1 MKFGFFVGIF
11 GERIFSIAALPAY
24 LKKMRVQVRSL
35 NGSPESDDLQD
46 RLVEK
51 TGCKE
56 LNDAVLI
63 CFYDKKDWRACQQE
77 VLAFKTCF
85 EAYQARIKE
94 KEGSNL

>member
-1 MKFGFFVGIF
+1 MKFWFFVEIWDSEYRLLLHF
-11 GERIFSIAALPAY
+11 GAY
-24 LKKMRVQVRSL
+24 PKKMRVQVRSL
-35 NGSPESDDLQD
+35 NDSQESDDLQD
-46 RLVEK
+46 RLLEE

-94 KEGSNL
+94 KEG